1 MFHLQRYG
9 FAQKREDW
17 DEPFLVGTHFTMLN
31 PDGSAFGPDL
41 VARSD
46 AMRRLP

>member
-9 FAQKREDW
+9 FAQKHEDW
-17 DEPFLVGTHFTMLN
+17 DEPFLVGSHFTMLN
-31 PDGSAFGPDL
+31 PDGRAFGPDL